1 MDQLVEARAEGH
13 YPGYVEQP
21 ITFLPSY
28 KMSSTELVYINKKEQ
43 APSYCDRCLFKCN
56 IKKDWTADFYRCLYE
71 VHHSDH
77 RPV

>member
-43 APSYCDRCLFKCN
+43 APSYCDRCLFK
-56 IKKDWTADFYRCLYE
+56 
-71 VHHSDH
+71 
-77 RPV
+77 